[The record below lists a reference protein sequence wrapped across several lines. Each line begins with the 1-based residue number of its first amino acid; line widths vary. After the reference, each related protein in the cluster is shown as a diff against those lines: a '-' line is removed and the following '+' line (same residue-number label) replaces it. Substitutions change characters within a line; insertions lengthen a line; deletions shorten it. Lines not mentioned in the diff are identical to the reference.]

1 VGANITWQHQ
11 FGAADVMVKLAVY
24 NLFNEERVLEVDESS
39 NPTSVDDTFLTPT
52 TWTAPR
58 YGQLTFQVKF

>member
-1 VGANITWQHQ
+1 
-11 FGAADVMVKLAVY
+11 VKLAVY